1 MKVEPRCDV
10 LFRMSLFCL
19 ENYYYWLRIE
29 YKHKLNM
36 EVDMKK
42 ALPWVISSTF
52 LIVYVWLMKTL
63 SLWGL
68 EYIVVFSFFAFVPLI
83 PFLAPFLGILM
94 FFKKKELVIAGYLLS
109 LTAGIYLFNALKSYP
124 IRIYMSSKTMTDEQY
139 MSLILSLVSYL
150 LISTVCFVY
159 RMKMLKHHS
168 VR

>member
-1 MKVEPRCDV
+1 
-10 LFRMSLFCL
+10 
-19 ENYYYWLRIE
+19 
-29 YKHKLNM
+29 
-36 EVDMKK
+36 MKK
-42 ALPWVISSTF
+42 TLFWVIACIY

-68 EYIVVFSFFAFVPLI
+68 EYIVVFSFFAFIPLL
-83 PFLAPFLGILM
+83 PFLAPFFGILM
-94 FFKKKELVIAGYLLS
+94 FFNNKKLVISGYLLS
-109 LTAGIYLFNALKSYP
+109 LTTGIYLLNALRSYP
-124 IRIYMSSKTMTDEQY
+124 IRIYMSGEMTDEQY

>member
-10 LFRMSLFCL
+10 LSRRSLFV
-19 ENYYYWLRIE
+19 WRIVNR
-29 YKHKLNM
+29 KKVKM
-36 EVDMKK
+36 EIDMKK
-42 ALPWVISSTF
+42 TLFWVIACIY

-63 SLWGL
+63 SLWGS
-68 EYIVVFSFFAFVPLI
+68 ESIVFFAFFAFIPLI

-94 FFKKKELVIAGYLLS
+94 FFKKKELVIAGYFLS
-109 LTAGIYLFNALKSYP
+109 LTAGIYLFNALRSYP
-124 IRIYMSSKTMTDEQY
+124 IRIYMGSKIMTDEQY

-150 LISTVCFVY
+150 LISTVCFIC

>member
-10 LFRMSLFCL
+10 LLRMSLFV
-19 ENYYYWLRIE
+19 WRIVNR
-29 YKHKLNM
+29 KKVKM
-36 EVDMKK
+36 EIDMKK
-42 ALPWVISSTF
+42 TLFWVIACIY

-63 SLWGL
+63 SLWGS
-68 EYIVVFSFFAFVPLI
+68 ESIVFFAFFAFIPLI

-94 FFKKKELVIAGYLLS
+94 FFKKKELVIAGYFLS
-109 LTAGIYLFNALKSYP
+109 LTAGIYLFNALRSYP
-124 IRIYMSSKTMTDEQY
+124 IRIYMSREMTDEQY

>member
-1 MKVEPRCDV
+1 
-10 LFRMSLFCL
+10 
-19 ENYYYWLRIE
+19 
-29 YKHKLNM
+29 
-36 EVDMKK
+36 MKK

-68 EYIVVFSFFAFVPLI
+68 EYIVVFSFFAFVPLM

-94 FFKKKELVIAGYLLS
+94 FFKKKRLVIAGYLLS
-109 LTAGIYLFNALKSYP
+109 LTAGIYLFNALRSYP
-124 IRIYMSSKTMTDEQY
+124 IRIYMGSKIMTDEQY

-150 LISTVCFVY
+150 LISTVCFIY
-159 RMKMLKHHS
+159 RMKLLKYHS